1 MIKYQ
6 EKLQD
11 FYKMRDTLI
20 AEGFNYP
27 ENIEIFNKVEIREIA
42 LEIIKKKNVDIWNIK
57 FSEDYEHYNLMS
69 SAGTSKN
76 HIHKPVTEEEYGLL
90 KEVLL

>member
-1 MIKYQ
+1 MIEYQ

-20 AEGFNYP
+20 TEGFNYP
-27 ENIEIFNKVEIREIA
+27 EDIKIFDKVEKREIA
-42 LEIIKKKNVDIWNIK
+42 LEIIRNVGAIAFILDKWLIQQVITR
-57 FSEDYEHYNLMS
+57 D
-69 SAGTSKN
+69 
-76 HIHKPVTEEEYGLL
+76 EYDLL

>member
-20 AEGFNYP
+20 AEGFSYP
-27 ENIEIFNKVEIREIA
+27 ENIEIFNRVEKREIA
-42 LEIIKKKNVDIWNIK
+42 LEIIKKKRVCVYRLLEKIKMSNPSKYNNDIRCPIGCA
-57 FSEDYEHYNLMS
+57 L
-69 SAGTSKN
+69 TQ
-76 HIHKPVTEEEYGLL
+76 EEYDLL

>member
-20 AEGFNYP
+20 AEGYNYP
-27 ENIEIFNKVEIREIA
+27 ENIETFNKVEKREIA
-42 LEIIKKKNVDIWNIK
+42 LEIIKNKKVDVVLLRYWWECNNADKDILKQYNILLP
-57 FSEDYEHYNLMS
+57 DRTL
-69 SAGTSKN
+69 A
-76 HIHKPVTEEEYGLL
+76 EEEYDLL
-90 KEVLL
+90 KEVIL

>member
-1 MIKYQ
+1 MIEYQ
-6 EKLQD
+6 ERLQD

-27 ENIEIFNKVEIREIA
+27 ENIESFDKVEKREIA
-42 LEIIKKKNVDIWNIK
+42 LEIIINKNVHIDKLKNCFERNWN
-57 FSEDYEHYNLMS
+57 YETYN
-69 SAGTSKN
+69 KQ
-76 HIHKPVTEEEYGLL
+76 VTGYQRINEEEFYLL

>member
-20 AEGFNYP
+20 AEGFSYP
-27 ENIEIFNKVEIREIA
+27 ENIEIFNRVEKREIA
-42 LEIIKKKNVDIWNIK
+42 LEIIKEKQVNVSALLELNNLQQYNDYCDMVSGCKKLTK
-57 FSEDYEHYNLMS
+57 
-69 SAGTSKN
+69 
-76 HIHKPVTEEEYGLL
+76 EEYDLL
-90 KEVLL
+90 KEVLE